1 MMAASDLFSDEFRVI
16 APIISSQYHS
26 ITRQNAG
33 RCRKRKTAMAWI
45 PVVSYYV
52 RYNTT
57 DRQPIIGIYYN
68 ANGNGEGKLQ
78 AQHFSVSAQDALFI
92 ADMLRNEGP
101 VYYDPA
107 SGALASGKETIGEGE
122 TREDGS

>member
-1 MMAASDLFSDEFRVI
+1 
-16 APIISSQYHS
+16 
-26 ITRQNAG
+26 
-33 RCRKRKTAMAWI
+33 MAWI

-57 DRQPIIGIYYN
+57 DRQPIIGIYYY
-68 ANGNGEGKLQ
+68 ANGISEGKLL
-78 AQHFSVSAQDALFI
+78 AQHFPVPAQDALFI

-107 SGALASGKETIGEGE
+107 SGALASGKEAIGEGE
-122 TREDGS
+122 TREGGS

>member
-1 MMAASDLFSDEFRVI
+1 
-16 APIISSQYHS
+16 
-26 ITRQNAG
+26 
-33 RCRKRKTAMAWI
+33 MAWI

-68 ANGNGEGKLQ
+68 ANSEGKLD
-78 AQHFSVSAQDALFI
+78 AQHFTVSAQDALFI

-122 TREDGS
+122 TSENGS